1 MDDAQAQKN
10 RWQRQLETAEDQPF
24 LERAEQLALAGD
36 PMSLRSAIA
45 EAENIRSGR
54 ALYDQASDRIRTWRR
69 TLQRSEDQPVL
80 ARARQLAQEGS
91 YQEAIATASQIGSNR
106 ALYDEAQSDISS
118 WQGRVQGRQ
127 KLQQAYR
134 AAETG
139 TPAALAAAI
148 ALASEV
154 PADSAT
160 RSDAD
165 LIINQWSWQ
174 ILSLATAQASSNLPS
189 AVEMARQVP
198 PRTEAYNA
206 AQLKIQEWQQQ
217 QPVLPD
223 DLQ

>member
-1 MDDAQAQKN
+1 M
-10 RWQRQLETAEDQPF
+10 
-24 LERAEQLALAGD
+24 
-36 PMSLRSAIA
+36 
-45 EAENIRSGR
+45 
-54 ALYDQASDRIRTWRR
+54 
-69 TLQRSEDQPVL
+69 

-91 YQEAIATASQIGSNR
+91 YQEAIATATQIGSNR